1 MNIRTT
7 GEILKEKR
15 KLKNLKVQDIA
26 DFLEVTQPYVT
37 LIENNEKRPSK
48 NYLKEIKD
56 VLRLT
61 ENEIK
66 EIEEYE
72 KFRRLPLEFQ
82 KKLEQLSENKNLKK
96 EIKLGDL
103 LKELREKKGYSL
115 KKLENLSG
123 VSQSYISDIEN
134 GIRGVV
140 PKREKLDMILKTL
153 NPNEEM
159 KEKVINAYADAL
171 LTPEMKQIIKKDIRK
186 IEKNNSLELS
196 ILLKQLRESRNIT
209 IKELSEKSGVNASTI
224 SEIERGA
231 NKAKVS
237 TMEKICL
244 GLNTNVE
251 EREDIFLTLVPKDIK
266 NKFIDMRKALT
277 VSFPKGY
284 SKLEKDEQKLI
295 EALINTILKS
305 KNI

>member
-1 MNIRTT
+1 M
-7 GEILKEKR
+7 
-15 KLKNLKVQDIA
+15 
-26 DFLEVTQPYVT
+26 
-37 LIENNEKRPSK
+37 IENNEKRPSK
-48 NYLKEIKD
+48 NYLKKIKD

-82 KKLEQLSENKNLKK
+82 KKLEQLNENKNLKK

-103 LKELREKKGYSL
+103 LKELREKKGYSS

-123 VSQSYISDIEN
+123 VSQGYISDIEN
-134 GIRGVV
+134 DIRGVV

-159 KEKVINAYADAL
+159 KEKVINTYADAL

-196 ILLKQLRESRNIT
+196 ILLKQFRESRNIT

>member
-1 MNIRTT
+1 
-7 GEILKEKR
+7 
-15 KLKNLKVQDIA
+15 
-26 DFLEVTQPYVT
+26 
-37 LIENNEKRPSK
+37 
-48 NYLKEIKD
+48 
-56 VLRLT
+56 
-61 ENEIK
+61 
-66 EIEEYE
+66 
-72 KFRRLPLEFQ
+72 
-82 KKLEQLSENKNLKK
+82 
-96 EIKLGDL
+96 
-103 LKELREKKGYSL
+103 
-115 KKLENLSG
+115 
-123 VSQSYISDIEN
+123 
-134 GIRGVV
+134 
-140 PKREKLDMILKTL
+140 MILKTL

-159 KEKVINAYADAL
+159 KEKVINTYADAL

-196 ILLKQLRESRNIT
+196 ILLKQFRESRNIT

-244 GLNTNVE
+244 GLNTNIE

>member
-1 MNIRTT
+1 M
-7 GEILKEKR
+7 
-15 KLKNLKVQDIA
+15 
-26 DFLEVTQPYVT
+26 
-37 LIENNEKRPSK
+37 IENNEKRPSK

-123 VSQSYISDIEN
+123 VSQGYISDIEN
-134 GIRGVV
+134 DIRGVV
-140 PKREKLDMILKTL
+140 PKKEKLDMILKTL

-171 LTPEMKQIIKKDIRK
+171 LTPEMKQIIKKDIRE

-196 ILLKQLRESRNIT
+196 ILLKQLRESRGLT
-209 IKELSEKSGVNASTI
+209 IKELADLVGLGNGTI
-224 SEIERGA
+224 GEIERGK
-231 NKAKVS
+231 NKSKVA
-237 TMEKICL
+237 TLEKISKAL
-244 GLNTNVE
+244 KLTKK
-251 EREDIFLTLVPKDIK
+251 EREDLFLTLVPKDIK
-266 NKFIDMRKALT
+266 NEFKNMQKVLT
-277 VSFPKGY
+277 TSF
-284 SKLEKDEQKLI
+284 LEKYFKLKKEEQDLI
-295 EALINTILKS
+295 ESLIDIIVK
-305 KNI
+305 K

>member
-1 MNIRTT
+1 M
-7 GEILKEKR
+7 LKEKR

>member
-1 MNIRTT
+1 M
-7 GEILKEKR
+7 
-15 KLKNLKVQDIA
+15 
-26 DFLEVTQPYVT
+26 
-37 LIENNEKRPSK
+37 IENNEKRPSK
-48 NYLKEIKD
+48 KYLKEIKD
-56 VLRLT
+56 ILRLT

-123 VSQSYISDIEN
+123 VSQGYISDIEN
-134 GIRGVV
+134 DIRGVV

-186 IEKNNSLELS
+186 IEENNSLELS

-231 NKAKVS
+231 NKAKVL
-237 TMEKICL
+237 TIEKICI
-244 GLNTNVE
+244 GLNANKE
-251 EREDIFLTLVPKDIK
+251 EREDLFFTLLPKDIR
-266 NKFIDMRKALT
+266 NEFINMRKILT
-277 VSFPKGY
+277 TSFPEKY
-284 SKLEKDEQKLI
+284 FKLKKEEQELI
-295 EALINTILKS
+295 EALIDLIS
-305 KNI
+305 KK